1 MSFKIRAP
9 FIPYFKKEQAMT
21 ETPHEKKVRELIIAL
36 EKPEANLKEILL
48 ETLKLFQGYI
58 KGNG

>member
-1 MSFKIRAP
+1 
-9 FIPYFKKEQAMT
+9 MT